1 MYNRLYFNK
10 GYIYLMH
17 KNNLINFFQIIKK
30 IDNNLKI
37 KYFNR
42 FII

>member
-30 IDNNLKI
+30 IDNKKLNEKI
-37 KYFNR
+37 
-42 FII
+42 